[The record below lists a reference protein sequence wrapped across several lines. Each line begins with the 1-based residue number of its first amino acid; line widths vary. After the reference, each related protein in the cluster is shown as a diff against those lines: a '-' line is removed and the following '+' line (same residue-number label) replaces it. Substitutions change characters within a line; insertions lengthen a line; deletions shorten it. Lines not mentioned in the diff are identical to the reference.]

1 MDSLITAAGRALAQ
15 GDVLGALKRV
25 SLRNDA
31 PALALRGIAMA
42 RLGDFERAKTLLQ
55 RAAQAFSPKEAVARA
70 RCTAALAEIALV
82 SRDLNWPAENL
93 ETARVVLEAHQDY
106 SNSAHARLL
115 QVRRLVLIGE
125 LDEAER
131 QLGRVDPSPF
141 TPVLRAAYEL
151 TAAGIAIRRI
161 RATVAEEALVRAKKA
176 SQEAGIS
183 ALAAEIER
191 AALGLKTPAARLIS
205 RELEQPVALAEVENL
220 LASDVVIVDACRH
233 IVRHKKAVI
242 SLSSRPVLFALV
254 RALAEAWPGDV
265 SRSVLVARAF
275 RGRQADESYRARLRV
290 EIGRL
295 RRALRSVASI
305 HATQDG
311 FAMVTRRQKNVVM
324 LAQPFEGD
332 NAALLAL
339 LSDGESWSSSALGLA
354 LGASQRTVQ
363 RGLDSLA
370 EAGKVQSFG
379 RGPARRWTAPPLP
392 GITTTL
398 LLPASLPSD

>member
-1 MDSLITAAGRALAQ
+1 MDSLIAAAAQALAQ

-25 SLRNDA
+25 ALRNDA
-31 PALALRGIAMA
+31 PALSLRGIAMA
-42 RLGDFERAKTLLQ
+42 RLGEFERAKALLQ
-55 RAAQAFSPKEAVARA
+55 RAEQAFSPRETVARA
-70 RCTAALAEIALV
+70 RCAVALAEIALV
-82 SRDLNWPAENL
+82 SRDLGWPAKIL
-93 ETARVVLEAHQDY
+93 DTAREVLEAHQDHL
-106 SNSAHARLL
+106 NAAHARLL
-115 QVRRLVLIGE
+115 QIRRLVLIGK
-125 LDEAER
+125 LDAAEQ
-131 QLGRVDPSPF
+131 QLNRLDPSPF

-151 TAAGIAIRRI
+151 AAAGIAIRRV
-161 RATVAEEALVRAKKA
+161 RATLAEAALARAQKA
-176 SQEAGIS
+176 ALAAGIS
-183 ALAAEIER
+183 ALAAEIE
-191 AALGLKTPAARLIS
+191 AAAVGLKSPAARLIS
-205 RELEQPVALAEVENL
+205 RGSDQPLALVEVENL
-220 LASDVVIVDACRH
+220 FASDLVIVDACRH
-233 IVRHKKAVI
+233 LICHKHMAI
-242 SLSSRPVLFALV
+242 PLASRPVLFTLV

-265 SRSVLVARAF
+265 TRSALVAHAF

-295 RRALRSVASI
+295 RRTLRSVAVI

-311 FAMVTRRQKNVVM
+311 FALVTRRNKNVVV

-354 LGASQRTVQ
+354 LGASQRTIQ
-363 RGLDSLA
+363 RGLDSLW

-398 LLPASLPSD
+398 LLPVSLPSD

>member
-25 SLRNDA
+25 ALRNDA

-42 RLGDFERAKTLLQ
+42 QLGDYERAKALLQ
-55 RAAQAFSPKEAVARA
+55 RAARTFAPKETVARA
-70 RCTAALAEIALV
+70 RCAVALAEIALA
-82 SRDLNWPAENL
+82 SRDLGWPAR
-93 ETARVVLEAHQDY
+93 TLEAARRTLDARRDFL
-106 SNSAHARLL
+106 NSAHARLL
-115 QVRRLVLIGE
+115 QVRRLVLIGK
-125 LDEAER
+125 LDDAQR
-131 QLGRVDPSPF
+131 LMHRLDASPF

-161 RATVAEEALVRAKKA
+161 RARAAAEALARAKTA
-176 SQEAGIS
+176 AREAGID
-183 ALAAEIER
+183 ALAAEIE
-191 AALGLKTPAARLIS
+191 AAAAGLEAPAARLIS
-205 RELEQPVALAEVENL
+205 RGTERPIALAEVEDL
-220 LASDVVIVDACRH
+220 LGSDVMVVDACRH
-233 IVRHKKAVI
+233 LVSHKNVVV
-242 SLSSRPVLFALV
+242 SLSSRPVLFTLA
-254 RALAEAWPGDV
+254 RALAEAWPGDA
-265 SRSVLVARAF
+265 SRSALVARAF
-275 RGRQADESYRARLRV
+275 RGRRADESYRARLRV

-295 RRALRSVASI
+295 RRTLPSVAGLE
-305 HATQDG
+305 ATEDG
-311 FAMVTRRQKNVVM
+311 FALTMGRHSGVAV

-370 EAGKVQSFG
+370 KAGKVRPFG

-392 GITTTL
+392 GITTIL
-398 LLPASLPSD
+398 LLPVSLPSD